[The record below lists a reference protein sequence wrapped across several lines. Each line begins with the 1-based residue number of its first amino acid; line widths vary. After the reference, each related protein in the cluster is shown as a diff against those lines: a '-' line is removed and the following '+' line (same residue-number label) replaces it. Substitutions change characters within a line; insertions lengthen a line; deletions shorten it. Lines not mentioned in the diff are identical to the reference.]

1 MALNL
6 DGSGVA
12 DIEIPIGFLAHLVT
26 AFTQHSLMDLRVR
39 AKGDLEVDQH
49 HLTEDLGLV
58 LGQALVK
65 ALLVDKSA
73 CSKGGLAS
81 GEKGGYA
88 SGVKGIR
95 RFGFASVPM
104 DEALV
109 ETTVD
114 ISGRP
119 YLFLKLPRLPRDK
132 GHFEFSDARE
142 FLNAFVK
149 TSGITLHVET
159 RRGQNQHHILEALF
173 KSLGRA
179 LKEAVSPE
187 PRLKGKVPSTKG
199 EL

>member
-1 MALNL
+1 MKRKTKVYRKTKETEISVALNL
-6 DGSGVA
+6 DGSGGS

-26 AFTQHSLMDLRVR
+26 AFTQHSLMDLKVR

-58 LGQALVK
+58 LGQALAK
-65 ALLVDKSA
+65 ALSDK
-73 CSKGGLAS
+73 
-81 GEKGGYA
+81 
-88 SGVKGIR
+88 KGIR
-95 RFGFASVPM
+95 RFGFAAVPM

-119 YLFLKLPRLPRDK
+119 YLFLELPRLPRDK
-132 GHFEFSDARE
+132 GHFEFGDARE

-149 TSGITLHVET
+149 TSGITLHIET

-179 LKEAVSPE
+179 LKEAVSLE
-187 PRLKGKVPSTKG
+187 PRLKGKIPSTKG

>member
-1 MALNL
+1 MKRKSEVYRKTKETEISVALNL

-58 LGQALVK
+58 LGQALAK
-65 ALLVDKSA
+65 ALSDK
-73 CSKGGLAS
+73 
-81 GEKGGYA
+81 
-88 SGVKGIR
+88 KGIR
-95 RFGFASVPM
+95 RFGFVAVPM

-119 YLFLKLPRLPRDK
+119 YLFLELPRLPRDK

-159 RRGQNQHHILEALF
+159 RRGRNQHHILEALF

-179 LKEAVSPE
+179 LKEAVSLE